1 MLVKTLALV
10 FAAALASA
18 QTNLSQCCD
27 VAPGGVGTNLRAQW
41 CLSQRQTCPQ
51 LCPNGIASVNDCDPN
66 LLTYTCTC
74 ASGPAPNVSDY
85 QQTLPSL
92 ECDEWKKECIAASTN
107 LATNNFCLSFVC
119 GNKTADAGMTST
131 TPSSTAGASNGP
143 ATATSTPE
151 PTAAHS
157 AAMALR
163 AGRDYGTGL
172 LALGLVSLFA
182 LFL

>member
-1 MLVKTLALV
+1 
-10 FAAALASA
+10 
-18 QTNLSQCCD
+18 
-27 VAPGGVGTNLRAQW
+27 
-41 CLSQRQTCPQ
+41 
-51 LCPNGIASVNDCDPN
+51 
-66 LLTYTCTC
+66 
-74 ASGPAPNVSDY
+74 VSDY

-92 ECDEWKKECIAASTN
+92 ECDEWKKECIAASTS
-107 LATNNFCLSFVC
+107 LATNTFCLSFVC
-119 GNKTADAGMTST
+119 GNKTADAGLTPSST

-151 PTAAHS
+151 ATAHS

-172 LALGLVSLFA
+172 LAFGLVSLFA